1 MAKSPTK
8 ATLSAMPNSLTDEQ
22 FKSLKPMTWV
32 QVAWADGP
40 DTVGLVVSNELIVS
54 KPGHYRTTNNGHY
67 RITNK
72 AISLLNIANN
82 NGKEEVRF
90 MLGIDREQIR
100 FVLGE
105 VNRPRFIL
113 DPNEVANA
121 QTKDNTSESTSGNS
135 ANDIVNSNC
144 G

>member
-40 DTVGLVVSNELIVS
+40 DTVGLVVSNDLIVS
-54 KPGHYRTTNNGHY
+54 KPGHYRT
-67 RITNK
+67 TNK

-113 DPNEVANA
+113 DDPNEVANA